1 MRKSDIEKLG
11 KGKPAQVRANGSR
24 GGIAPDAREA
34 AQKRTQPGAVN
45 LAPETIQALAEAVA
59 VSVGAKMARLLP
71 VVARIAAAD
80 TLHTCERGDTV
91 LRHAID
97 EGIAAA
103 NLMEAIP

>member
-1 MRKSDIEKLG
+1 MRKADIEKFA
-11 KGKPAQVRANGSR
+11 KRKRAEVRGRADADS
-24 GGIAPDAREA
+24 IAPDAPAR
-34 AQKRTQPGAVN
+34 KRTQPGAVN

-59 VSVGAKMARLLP
+59 VSIGTKMARLLP

-103 NLMEAIP
+103 NLMEAIL

>member
-1 MRKSDIEKLG
+1 MRKAEIEKFA
-11 KGKPAQVRANGSR
+11 KRKRAEVRGRADADI
-24 GGIAPDAREA
+24 IAPDAREA